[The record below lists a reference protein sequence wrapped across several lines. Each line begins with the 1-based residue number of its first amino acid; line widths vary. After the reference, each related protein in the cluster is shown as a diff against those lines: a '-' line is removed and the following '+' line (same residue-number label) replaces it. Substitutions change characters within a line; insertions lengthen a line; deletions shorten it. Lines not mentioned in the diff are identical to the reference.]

1 MTRSPDRQIPLGIFD
16 GHDDVGRPKIAG
28 TASFDPVAQE
38 YTLTAGGVNMW
49 GERDEFHFVWTRL
62 TGNFTVTARVEFVGV
77 GFEPHRKAGVIV
89 RPSLE
94 DDAPYVDAALHGDG
108 LTALQYR
115 RTRGGPSDHIVPAMR
130 GANRI
135 RFERRGDR
143 YLFTA
148 QAGEGPAVVS
158 EHAGT
163 VLGSTV
169 YVGLFLCSHNAA
181 VNETATFTDV
191 KIVT

>member
-1 MTRSPDRQIPLGIFD
+1 VTEEPLGS
-16 GHDDVGRPKIAG
+16 HVLELQVADVVVE
-28 TASFDPVAQE
+28 T
-38 YTLTAGGVNMW
+38 
-49 GERDEFHFVWTRL
+49 DEPTRL
-62 TGNFTVTARVEFVGV
+62 LAELTGAAVA
-77 GFEPHRKAGVIV
+77 AGRELDSLEVV

-158 EHAGT
+158 DHAGT